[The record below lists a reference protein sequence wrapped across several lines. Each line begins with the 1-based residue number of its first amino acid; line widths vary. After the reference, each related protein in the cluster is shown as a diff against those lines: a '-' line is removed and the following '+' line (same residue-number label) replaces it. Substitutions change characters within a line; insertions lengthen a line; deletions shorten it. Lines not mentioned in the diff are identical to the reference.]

1 MSAVILVDS
10 SSETAT
16 TLRNSIGA
24 DTLVL
29 GSMDALRRHLLD
41 QPAVDVV
48 VIAPSIPVEDA
59 YQFAGSL
66 RISHPEVGVVLIRR
80 RVDAVVLADA
90 LRSGVREVVSHR
102 DLAALVEAVRR
113 NQELARAM
121 RHTAG
126 TADDSDAPRARVVT
140 VFSAKGGCGKTTL
153 ATNLAAALADG
164 GRRQVCLID
173 LDLSFGDVAIA
184 MQLFPAH
191 TIADAVPLA
200 DTMDRAG
207 VSSLLTPHSPGLSTL
222 VAPVEPGSA
231 EGIPASLVAELL
243 VVIRQMFDF
252 VVIDTPP
259 AFTDHVLAAFD
270 QSDYIALIAT
280 LDIPALKN
288 LKLTLETMDLLSY
301 PRDRYRVVVNRA
313 DSKVG
318 LSLSEVEKSL
328 GAPIAAE
335 IPSSRDVPAAINRGV
350 PIVLDN
356 RHHPV
361 STAIAQFAERHLAA
375 GLVSTA
381 SAIPSELRTDRRGI
395 RRRKAKTS

>member
-10 SSETAT
+10 SAETAT
-16 TLRNSIGA
+16 TLRNSIGSE
-24 DTLVL
+24 TIVL
-29 GSMDALRRHLLD
+29 SSMDALRRHILD
-41 QPAVDVV
+41 QAAVDVV

-59 YQFAGSL
+59 YHFAGAV
-66 RISHPEVGVVLIRR
+66 RISHPEIGVVLIRR
-80 RVDAVVLADA
+80 RVDAVALADA
-90 LRSGVREVVSHR
+90 LRAGVREVVSHR

-121 RHTAG
+121 RQTAG
-126 TADDSDAPRARVVT
+126 NVDESDERRARVVT

-164 GRRQVCLID
+164 GRRQVCLVD

-191 TIADAVPLA
+191 TIADAVQLA
-200 DTMDRAG
+200 DSLDKAG
-207 VSSLLTPHSPGLSTL
+207 VESLLTPHSAGLTTL

-231 EGIPASLVAELL
+231 EGIPASLVADLL
-243 VVIRQMFDF
+243 SLLRQMFDF
-252 VVIDTPP
+252 IVIDSPP

-270 QSDYIALIAT
+270 QSDFIALIAT

-318 LSLSEVEKSL
+318 LSLSEVEKTL

-356 RHHPV
+356 RSHPV
-361 STAIAQFAERHLAA
+361 SVAITNFAERHLAA
-375 GLVSTA
+375 GLVA
-381 SAIPSELRTDRRGI
+381 SAAIPSELRTDRRGL
-395 RRRKAKTS
+395 RRRKAKTT

>member
-1 MSAVILVDS
+1 VILVDS
-10 SSETAT
+10 SPETTSTFRSA
-16 TLRNSIGA
+16 IGPE
-24 DTLVL
+24 TVVL
-29 GSMDALRRHLLD
+29 TSMDALRRHIAD
-41 QPAVDVV
+41 DPADVV
-48 VIAPSIPVEDA
+48 VIAPSIAVEDA
-59 YQFAGSL
+59 YHFAGSV
-66 RISHPEVGVVLIRR
+66 RISHPETGVVLVRR

-90 LRSGVREVVSHR
+90 LRAGVREVVSHR
-102 DLAALVEAVRR
+102 DLAALVDAVRR

-126 TADDSDAPRARVVT
+126 QTGDEDSVRARVVT

-153 ATNLAAALADG
+153 ATNLAVALADG
-164 GRRQVCLID
+164 GRRQVCLVD

-200 DTMDRAG
+200 NDLDKAG
-207 VSSLLTPHSPGLSTL
+207 VSGLLTPHSPGLTTL

-231 EGIPASLVAELL
+231 ENIPASLVSDLL
-243 VVIRQMFDF
+243 TILRQMFDF
-252 VVIDTPP
+252 VVIDSPP

-301 PRDRYRVVVNRA
+301 PRDRYRVVLNRA

-318 LSLSEVEKSL
+318 LSLSEVEKTL
-328 GAPIAAE
+328 GAPITAE
-335 IPSSRDVPAAINRGV
+335 SPSSRDVPAAINRGV

-356 RHHPV
+356 RNHPV
-361 STAIAQFAERHLAA
+361 SVAIHQFAERQLAA
-375 GLVSTA
+375 GLVATA
-381 SAIPSELRTDRRGI
+381 AIPTELRSDRRGL
-395 RRRKAKTS
+395 RRRKAKTP